1 MGNRFEG
8 GYCLGEWRVIEGV
21 VIIIWVGDVGVWIR
35 MLEVERRVW
44 FESWIL
50 DGIRRRSG

>member
-50 DGIRRRSG
+50 DGIR